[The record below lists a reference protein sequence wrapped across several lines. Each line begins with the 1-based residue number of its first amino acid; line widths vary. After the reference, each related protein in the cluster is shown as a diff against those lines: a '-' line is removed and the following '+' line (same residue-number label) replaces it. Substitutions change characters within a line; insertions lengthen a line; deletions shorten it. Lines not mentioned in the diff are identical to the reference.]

1 MKARISERR
10 GRRSANRSVAL
21 TYQLEHALSRGRL
34 EAFVLSDSAGLVIAA
49 AGDRA
54 ICEELGAIAPL
65 MRRSP
70 FAMPMPPLLLG
81 ADVAVRRV
89 HVLGQALFLAATGG
103 GVARDLVIADSARGV
118 ERILATN

>member
-1 MKARISERR
+1 MSARMSERR
-10 GRRSANRSVAL
+10 TRRSANRSVAL
-21 TYQLEHALSRGRL
+21 TYQLEHAVARGRL
-34 EAFVLSDSAGLVIAA
+34 EAFVLSDAAGLVIAS

-54 ICEELGAIAPL
+54 VCEELGAIAPL

-81 ADVAVRRV
+81 ADVAIRSVQ
-89 HVLGQALFLAATGG
+89 VLGQSLFLAATGG
-103 GVARDLVIADSARGV
+103 GVARDLVIADSMRGV